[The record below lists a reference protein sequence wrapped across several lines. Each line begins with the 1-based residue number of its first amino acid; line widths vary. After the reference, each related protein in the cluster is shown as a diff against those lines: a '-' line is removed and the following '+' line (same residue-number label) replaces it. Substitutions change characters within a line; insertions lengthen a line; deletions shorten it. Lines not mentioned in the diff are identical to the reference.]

1 MSLATVNSSHLPAGA
16 ANSKEKT
23 LKNGKGE
30 AHNVSTNNNYY
41 LKKKTEVIFRY

>member
-16 ANSKEKT
+16 ANSTEKT
-23 LKNGKGE
+23 LKNGKE
-30 AHNVSTNNNYY
+30 RSYVSTNNNYY